1 VTTVESEVRIPRSL
15 RLPFRLERAELL
27 KLRKSRGVWIPT
39 ALLTVGAM
47 IVMYTALE
55 MFHLYDS
62 TKYGP
67 AGGTINFGHAMFL
80 MGQLAGMIAAA
91 LVGAA
96 AGTQDLS
103 SGVFRDLVSSGRSRT
118 RLYLARVPGGLALLL
133 PLVAAAYALAAVLS
147 VALAG
152 GIPTPSAT
160 LFVKTGLWVLLSA
173 GIVYVVALGLGSVVG
188 SRAATI
194 SILIAY
200 LLPVQAILRN
210 ISALGRTRDGL
221 LSVAVERLSPVSP
234 PDAHDVIPMSLAT
247 SLIVLAAWVVILGGL
262 GLWRTRER
270 DA

>member
-1 VTTVESEVRIPRSL
+1 MTTSESTVQIPRSP

-39 ALLTVGAM
+39 VILTVGA
-47 IVMYTALE
+47 IAIMYTAVEL
-55 MFHLYDS
+55 FHVSNS

-67 AGGTINFGHAMFL
+67 AGGTINFGHALLL
-80 MGQLAGMIAAA
+80 MGQIAGMIAAA

-118 RLYLARVPGGLALLL
+118 RLFLARIPGGLAMLL
-133 PLVAAAYALAAVLS
+133 PLMAAAYALAAVLC
-147 VALAG
+147 VVLASG
-152 GIPTPSAT
+152 LPTPSVM
-160 LFVKTGLWVLLSA
+160 LFTKAGLYVLFSGA
-173 GIVYVVALGLGSVVG
+173 VVYVIALGLGSLVG

-221 LSVAVERLSPVSP
+221 LSVAVERLSPIPP
-234 PDAHDVIPMSLAT
+234 PDRHDVLHMSLAT
-247 SLIVLAAWVVILGGL
+247 SLIVLVFWVAIFGGL
-262 GLWRTRER
+262 GLWRTRTR

>member
-1 VTTVESEVRIPRSL
+1 MTTSDSAVQAPRSL
-15 RLPFRLERAELL
+15 RMPFRLERAELL

-47 IVMYTALE
+47 VVMYTAIEL
-55 MFHLYDS
+55 FHVS
-62 TKYGP
+62 NSSKYGP
-67 AGGTINFGHAMFL
+67 AGGTLNFERATFL

-103 SGVFRDLVSSGRSRT
+103 SGVFRDLVSTGRSRV
-118 RLYLARVPGGLALLL
+118 RLFLARVPGGLALLL
-133 PLVAAAYALAAVLS
+133 PFVAVAYAVAAVSS
-147 VALAG
+147 VVFAG
-152 GIPTPSAT
+152 GLATPSTA

-173 GIVYVVALGLGSVVG
+173 GVVYAVALGLGSLVG

-200 LLPVQAILRN
+200 LLPVQAIIRN
-210 ISALGRTRDGL
+210 ISVLGRARDGL
-221 LSVAVERLSPVSP
+221 LSVAVERLSPVPP
-234 PDAHDVIPMSLAT
+234 PDPHDVISMSLST
-247 SLIVLAAWVVILGGL
+247 SLIVLALWVGVALSF
-262 GLWRTRER
+262 GLWRTQNR